1 MEQLNRI
8 SILCS
13 CILPLLPGM
22 AFAADIAPQK
32 SSETSLYFAV
42 SGGWSHLE
50 RADLS
55 GIVGVSTSEIFFNDG
70 WTGAVMAGTRL
81 SDHWRAEVELAAHHQ
96 GLNYENLN
104 GVRVDLIGN
113 VQVYDGLAKL
123 AYDFGDGPLRP
134 YIGAGV
140 GLANFGVD
148 LQSPAVGSDNDWV
161 MAGALEAGLSY
172 AVSPQVELFA
182 SGQVLFLGNVT
193 LDPTSQGGAT
203 LVHPTLLSTSLGVR
217 LNF

>member
-1 MEQLNRI
+1 MKQFRRL
-8 SILCS
+8 SVLGG
-13 CILPLLPGM
+13 CIWPLLSGM
-22 AFAADIAPQK
+22 AFAADVASPK
-32 SSETSLYFAV
+32 GSETALYIAV

-55 GIVGVSTSEIFFNDG
+55 GIVGISTSEIFFNDG

-81 SDHWRAEVELAAHHQ
+81 SDHWRAEVEFAAHHQ

-104 GVRVDLIGN
+104 GARVDLTGN

-134 YIGAGV
+134 YVGAGI

-148 LQSPAVGSDNDWV
+148 LQSPAVGSDNAWT

-172 AVSPQVELFA
+172 AVSPQVEIFA

-193 LDPTSQGGAT
+193 LDPTSSGGAT
-203 LVHPTLLSTSLGVR
+203 LVHPTLLSTSLGLR